1 MLGRAL
7 PLRAIV
13 VLGLGTFAFGLLAA
27 AAAVAFGMQ

>member
-13 VLGLGTFAFGLLAA
+13 VLGLGTFVFGLLAA
-27 AAAVAFGMQ
+27 VAAVALGIS